1 MNNDV
6 LILQYGTRY
15 LRVTKKLS
23 NVPDQNTS
31 NDTDTSFYDD
41 NKDDDDDEQDEEALF
56 RSPQTT
62 GDSLLIYYDIIHSP
76 TYQMPVLYLTFS
88 QRPSQQPGP
97 ERPKTIPSLDKLYT
111 LLTPASL
118 EPQLRTGG
126 VLGAL
131 SMTDHPI
138 TGLPAY
144 FVHPCR
150 TAEAMVA
157 VTGDRD
163 RDVKPAECLLL
174 WLGLVGRGV
183 GLDVSVALA
192 KVITD
197 AKSLAER
204 NVVRLSHA

>member
-6 LILQYGTRY
+6 LILQYGTRF

-23 NVPDQNTS
+23 NVPDPNTT
-31 NDTDTSFYDD
+31 NDTNRSIYNE
-41 NKDDDDDEQDEEALF
+41 NKDDDDEQDEEALV

-62 GDSLLIYYDIIHSP
+62 GNSLFIYYDIIHSP
-76 TYQMPVLYLTFS
+76 FYQVPVLYLTLN
-88 QRPSQQPGP
+88 QPPSQQSGP
-97 ERPKTIPSLDKLYT
+97 ERPEFIPSLDKLYT
-111 LLTPASL
+111 LLTPASV

-131 SMTDHPI
+131 SMTDHPT

-157 VTGDRD
+157 VIGDRK

-183 GLDVSVALA
+183 GLDVPVALA
-192 KVITD
+192 KVMTD
-197 AKSLAER
+197 AKSLGER